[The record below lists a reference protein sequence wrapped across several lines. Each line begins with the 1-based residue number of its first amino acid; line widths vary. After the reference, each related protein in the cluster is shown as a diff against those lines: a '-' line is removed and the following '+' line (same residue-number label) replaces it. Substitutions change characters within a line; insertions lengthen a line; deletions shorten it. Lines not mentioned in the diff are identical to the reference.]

1 MLNAISENLTPARI
15 EQVLTLPYSEGRK
28 RAWLYQQGVIETEE
42 QAEGGS
48 AITVLWT
55 LRQSKTFRGL

>member
-1 MLNAISENLTPARI
+1 
-15 EQVLTLPYSEGRK
+15 
-28 RAWLYQQGVIETEE
+28 LYQQGVIETEE